1 MVNSVEEY
9 FVFQLFCLANIWLSF
24 SEDVVQI
31 YQLKKIRI
39 LKTKSFVLTFS
50 QDIWKSVSYVLPQK
64 QLSNRCPNE
73 EKNNFNRASL

>member
-9 FVFQLFCLANIWLSF
+9 FVFQLFRLANIWLSF

-39 LKTKSFVLTFS
+39 LKTKSFALTFS
-50 QDIWKSVSYVLPQK
+50 QDI
-64 QLSNRCPNE
+64 
-73 EKNNFNRASL
+73 